1 MRKASVLFKN
11 EEAGV
16 LTQHNDGSFSFRY
29 HDEWI
34 ENSSKQ
40 SISLTLP
47 KSEREFYSNYL
58 FPFFYN
64 MLPEGSNKQV
74 VCKLN
79 RIDQED
85 YFGILMISAKYD
97 SIGAV
102 RIIKEENEFTRN

>member
-1 MRKASVLFKN
+1 MREAKILFRD

-16 LTQHNDGSFSFRY
+16 LIQHDDGSFTFRY
-29 HDEWI
+29 HDNWMAD
-34 ENSSKQ
+34 NSKPG
-40 SISLTLP
+40 ISLTFP
-47 KSEREFYSNYL
+47 KNEQTFHSKFL

-79 RIDQED
+79 RLDNDD
-85 YFGILMISAKYD
+85 YFGLLMTTAKND

-102 RIIKEENEFTRN
+102 RVVKAKE

>member
-1 MRKASVLFKN
+1 MREATILFKE

-16 LTQHNDGSFSFRY
+16 LTQHDDGSFTFRY
-29 HDEWI
+29 EDSWMAD
-34 ENSSKQ
+34 NTKPG
-40 SISLTLP
+40 ISLTLP
-47 KSEREFYSNYL
+47 KNELSFQSKYL

-79 RIDQED
+79 RIDNDD
-85 YFGILMISAKYD
+85 YFGLLMTTAKDD

-102 RIIKEENEFTRN
+102 RVIKTETE